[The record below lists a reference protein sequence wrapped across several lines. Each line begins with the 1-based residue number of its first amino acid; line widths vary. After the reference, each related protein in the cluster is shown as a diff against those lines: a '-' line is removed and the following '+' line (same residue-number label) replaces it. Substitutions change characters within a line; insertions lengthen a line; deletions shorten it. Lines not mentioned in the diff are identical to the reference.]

1 MTKIPF
7 KNKFIINNNMETI
20 LYKCDICCKEYVT
33 KSGLYKHNIKFHDI
47 NNNIKCKYECKF
59 CNKIFKFRQNKW
71 SHEKICKIENNS
83 ILSEQVKILSNKI
96 NQLEN
101 KNIII
106 NNNSNN
112 TINNTINNIII
123 NHSPGTE
130 PLHHLSIEKQKEIMN
145 QGLNSLLHLIKLNN
159 FDKNKPEYHS
169 YCVTALNDKH
179 ANILDVNTQSVIKT
193 DKIELF
199 DTILSN
205 NINKLDLMSKNKL
218 FSHSDREEFTDKLER
233 LKKLLYEKKKG
244 MNKYYSQINLLS
256 FNNKDQILKTWDDIK
271 KSLDNII
278 NEENLSVNEENDES
292 DDEETNEYCKITYK
306 NNTYIFDDNK
316 LYKINDDNSKGDL
329 YAENI
334 NGKIKKIKNPISCL

>member
-1 MTKIPF
+1 
-7 KNKFIINNNMETI
+7 MENI
-20 LYKCDICCKEYVT
+20 LYKCEICFKEYVT
-33 KSGLYKHNIKFHDI
+33 KGGLYKHNIKIHDM
-47 NNNIKCKYECKF
+47 NNKMNCKYECKF
-59 CNKIFKFRQNKW
+59 CKKIFNSRQNKW
-71 SHEKICKIENNS
+71 SHEKICKIKDNS
-83 ILSEQVKILSNKI
+83 ILSEQVKILADEITQLKNKSN
-96 NQLEN
+96 
-101 KNIII
+101 II

-112 TINNTINNIII
+112 TTNNTINNIVI

-130 PLHHLSIEKQKEIMN
+130 PINHLSIEKQKEIMN

-205 NINKLDLMSKNKL
+205 NITKLELMSKNKL
-218 FSHSDREEFTDKLER
+218 FSHSDREEFSDKLGR

-278 NEENLSVNEENDES
+278 NEENLGGIDDDNVS

-316 LYKINDDNSKGDL
+316 LYKINDDNTKGEL

-334 NGKIKKIKNPISCL
+334 NGKIKKIKIN